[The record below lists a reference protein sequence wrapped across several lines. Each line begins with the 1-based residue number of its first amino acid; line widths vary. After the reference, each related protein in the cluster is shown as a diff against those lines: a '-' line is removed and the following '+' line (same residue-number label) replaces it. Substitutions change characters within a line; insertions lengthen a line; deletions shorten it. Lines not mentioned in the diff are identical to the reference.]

1 MTLPARPQ
9 PADFTAHAV
18 SLAAV
23 WLALLLVTGWLGLA
37 AGVSVS
43 RWHLWL
49 NLAAFC
55 VIAVVAAARGSNRSA
70 GIGAALAVLIVFG
83 LSLLLAARV
92 FDTSYDGTAYHQVGV
107 LALRDGWNPFTVP
120 HVVDWSNAAWPGRQ
134 WQADKLA
141 DRGLW
146 TDHFPKASWLLG
158 AIVAAATGSI
168 DAAKWLKGFLAAAAT
183 AALFRGLC
191 AAGIARRLALPAAVV
206 AVLSPVV
213 VAQTNTNYVD
223 GVLGCALLVQ
233 AGASMA
239 WLVERRRGDLFA
251 AVVALL
257 LAANLKFTGLVYAL
271 LLMAMVLAAA
281 WLMRWRPGRRELALW
296 FGGGAAA
303 LLLVSAQTYG
313 HNALAHGH
321 PFYPVNDPQVMRGQM
336 DDDFLA
342 RGRLGKFLVASTQV
356 PAAEK
361 HAAGMRWTLPRLW
374 HYRTV
379 ALGYDVQLAGFGSLF
394 IGSLALAL
402 VVSAAASLSLARL
415 RRLDRGAATLLL
427 LTAWAVA
434 SSLVNPELWWARYVP
449 QLWWLPL
456 LAAALAWRA
465 GWRWLAGLTAA
476 PAALAT
482 ALVCLFWWQDMA
494 TVRPAT
500 ERELAARARS
510 GEIAVTNSR
519 GNEPMLFTFARHA
532 EARSARL
539 VVRPLAECTPH
550 RLGVIELCDPPR

>member
-1 MTLPARPQ
+1 MTLPTRSPTE
-9 PADFTAHAV
+9 DFTAHAV
-18 SLAAV
+18 FLAAV
-23 WLALLLVTGWLGLA
+23 WLVLILVTTWLGLA
-37 AGVSVS
+37 IGVSVS

-55 VIAVVAAARGSNRSA
+55 SIAAASVSRGGNRLAAS
-70 GIGAALAVLIVFG
+70 GAAFAVLTVFG
-83 LSLLLAARV
+83 LSVLLAARV
-92 FDTSYDGTAYHQVGV
+92 FDTSYDGTTYHQVGM

-134 WQADKLA
+134 WQADRLA

-158 AIVAAATGSI
+158 AVVASATGSI
-168 DAAKWLKGFLAAAAT
+168 DAAKWLKGFLAAAA
-183 AALFRGLC
+183 AVAMFRGLC
-191 AAGIARRLALPAAVV
+191 ASGIARRLALPAAVV
-206 AVLSPVV
+206 ALLSPVV
-213 VAQTNTNYVD
+213 VSQINTNYVD

-239 WLVERRRGDLFA
+239 WLVERRRSDLFA

-257 LAANLKFTGLVYAL
+257 LAANFKFTGLVYAL
-271 LLMAMVLAAA
+271 LLMAVVLAAA

-296 FGGGAAA
+296 LGGATVA

-313 HNALAHGH
+313 HNVLAHGH

-336 DDDFLA
+336 DDEFLA
-342 RGRLGKFLVASTQV
+342 RGRIGKFLVASTQV
-356 PAAEK
+356 PATEK
-361 HAAGMRWTLPRLW
+361 HAGGMRWTLPRLW

-402 VVSAAASLSLARL
+402 VVAAAASLSFACR
-415 RRLDRGAATLLL
+415 RRLDRGVVTLLL
-427 LTAWAVA
+427 LTSWVVA

-476 PAALAT
+476 PALLA
-482 ALVCLFWWQDMA
+482 AVLVCLFWWQDLT

-500 ERELAARARS
+500 ERELAARARR
-510 GEIAVTNSR
+510 GEIAVTDSR
-519 GNEPMLFTFARHA
+519 GNEPILFTFARHA
-532 EARSARL
+532 EARGARL
-539 VVRPLAECTPH
+539 VVRPLADCTAH
-550 RLGVIELCDPPR
+550 RIGVIELCDALR